1 MGSHRAMKFVLPAN
15 RAQKAHLTPHRRSGS
30 RVVRQV
36 ASESAKTKWCP
47 GAESNHRHH
56 DFQSC
61 ALPTELPGRWAG
73 PEGPLSKA
81 RGVIEARIHT
91 VQNACSARRGLRLEA
106 N

>member
-47 GAESNHRHH
+47 GAAPQIWPKILIYL
-56 DFQSC
+56 DFRC
-61 ALPTELPGRWAG
+61 ALITQYQQMYQRVGELPR
-73 PEGPLSKA
+73 LLRSK
-81 RGVIEARIHT
+81 T
-91 VQNACSARRGLRLEA
+91 CKA
-106 N
+106 NPMHPVVCRKV